1 MALTLPVRD
10 KVQSWWST
18 WQEVVTAG
26 HTSTAGRV
34 RLSSLKGQWIKF
46 LSIKKSP
53 KFLTIPLRMDD
64 WGWCSFKSADPNSDT
79 LCFLGVVGSTR
90 SGWLFRFI
98 QLQTNKLLHALPV
111 LHLGGA
117 VGVILT

>member
-1 MALTLPVRD
+1 MALTLPLRD

-64 WGWCSFKSADPNSDT
+64 WGGALLSQLTPTPT
-79 LCFLGVVGSTR
+79 LYVS
-90 SGWLFRFI
+90 
-98 QLQTNKLLHALPV
+98 
-111 LHLGGA
+111 
-117 VGVILT
+117 